1 MKVTREQAEQN
12 RQRIVEVAAQ
22 LFRERGF
29 DGVSVADLMGG
40 AGLTHG
46 GFYGHFPS
54 KQDLEAEACAKA
66 MQELDRTWSELR
78 DRTPRRALS
87 AIASRYVSAG
97 HRDNP
102 GVGCVVPSL
111 GADAARQGPGVRL
124 AVTEGVKR
132 FVSLLAGIVPG
143 RTAELRRRQAL
154 TSFAA
159 MVGAVVVARA
169 VSDAALSDEI
179 LQAVR
184 SQIAELD
191 KPRSA

>member
-87 AIASRYVSAG
+87 AIASRYVSAD

-132 FVSLLAGIVPG
+132 FVLFLAGIVPG
-143 RTAELRRRQAL
+143 RTTELRRRQAL

-184 SQIAELD
+184 TQIAELD